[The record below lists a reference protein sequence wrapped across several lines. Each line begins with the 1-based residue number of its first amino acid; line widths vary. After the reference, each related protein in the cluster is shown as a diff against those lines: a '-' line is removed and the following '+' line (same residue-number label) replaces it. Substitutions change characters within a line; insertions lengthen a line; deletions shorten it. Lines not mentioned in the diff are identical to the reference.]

1 MTKGLVLD
9 IKRTSVSD
17 GPGIRTAVFLKGC
30 PLRCIWC
37 HNPESQEA
45 APELS
50 FIPDRC
56 IGCGN
61 CFKVCPQ
68 KCHGVENGMHVI
80 QRGKCIHCGKCAE
93 NCFAKALEMAGRS
106 MTVEEVLNEVAE
118 DRVFYEKSGGGLTLS
133 GGEPMQQFAF
143 TRELMHEASS
153 RGIHTA
159 METCGFAP
167 WNEYEQILPDVRLFL
182 FDYKATDPELHK
194 KLTGQ
199 GNRLILENLQRLS
212 DAGAEIVLCCPLVP
226 GVNDGDSH
234 LDGIAHW
241 AERLPGIR
249 RIALHPFHPLGM
261 EKAKQI
267 GRTYSPLKCEFTK
280 EEQVVRWKK
289 RIGAGTNKKITA

>member
-1 MTKGLVLD
+1 
-9 IKRTSVSD
+9 
-17 GPGIRTAVFLKGC
+17 
-30 PLRCIWC
+30 
-37 HNPESQEA
+37 
-45 APELS
+45 
-50 FIPDRC
+50 
-56 IGCGN
+56 
-61 CFKVCPQ
+61 
-68 KCHGVENGMHVI
+68 
-80 QRGKCIHCGKCAE
+80 
-93 NCFAKALEMAGRS
+93 
-106 MTVEEVLNEVAE
+106 
-118 DRVFYEKSGGGLTLS
+118 
-133 GGEPMQQFAF
+133 MQQFAF
-143 TRELMHEASS
+143 THELMHEASS
-153 RGIHTA
+153 WGIHTA

-267 GRTYSPLKCEFTK
+267 GRTYSPLKCEFTDK
-280 EEQVVRWKK
+280 ERIARWEK
-289 RIGAGTNKKITA
+289 RIGSGTDIKITA